1 MLCSWVKYFIALWNS
16 VSIGLINIISA
27 LDLTGYIIS
36 NSHRHSHAL
45 FLTSKLQGL
54 LTCDKMRESF
64 IKHFTD
70 SKCNLRLK
78 QTYHLYNICK
88 DPNKIHKNVLICFL
102 LQKPSMSSYVF
113 IQNKKIRQKNRKSV
127 ENKSL
132 MGYKST
138 KKGIGWC

>member
-27 LDLTGYIIS
+27 MDLTGYIIS

-64 IKHFTD
+64 IKHYTD

-102 LQKPSMSSYVF
+102 LQKPSMSPF
-113 IQNKKIRQKNRKSV
+113 INMFSFK
-127 ENKSL
+127 
-132 MGYKST
+132 T
-138 KKGIGWC
+138 KKLGKRMENLWKIKA